1 MKIVALEK
9 RGLFVEVK
17 KYLEDNILVFDGA
30 MGTMLQKKG
39 LKLGENP
46 ELFNIKD
53 KDKVRDIHE
62 EYLNSGAMVIT
73 TNTFGANELKLEET
87 GYSVEEI
94 VDAAVSI
101 AKEARGNSGAYIAL
115 DVGPIGQLL
124 EPMGTLSFDEAYE
137 IFKRQV
143 VQGEKSGA
151 DIILIETMTDLYEA
165 KAALLASKEN
175 SNLPVFCTMSFEEN
189 GRTFTGCTPESMAM
203 VLEGLGADAI
213 GINCSLGP
221 KELLPIVKRIKKWT
235 NLPIMT
241 QPNAGLPTISFG
253 EAIYDISAKDFSTWV
268 KEFIKEGVSI
278 IGGCCG
284 TTPGVIK
291 ELRELADNN
300 KRVKREKVSYS
311 AVCTPSK
318 VVEIE
323 GVKVI
328 GERINPTGKK
338 LFKEA
343 LKNND
348 LDYILKQAIDQ
359 VEAGA
364 EILDVNVGLP
374 EIDEKDMMKRVVKE
388 IQGIIDTP
396 LQIDSSD
403 INAIEIGLRA
413 YNGKAIVNSVNG
425 EDEVL
430 ERILPLV
437 KKYGAN
443 VVGLTLD
450 KKGIPPTAEERF
462 KIAEK
467 IVMKAKEY
475 GIDKS
480 NVFIDCL
487 VLTASA
493 QQAEVK
499 ETLKALR
506 MVKERLGV
514 KTLLGVS
521 NISFGLPC
529 RELINE
535 TFLSLALGCGLDLPI
550 MNPNSRGMMDV
561 INSYNV
567 LYNYDKGAEKYI
579 SLYGSGKVER
589 GVVTAGI
596 IKKEDST
603 VNKDLKYIVIKGL
616 KEEAS
621 IATRELLETM
631 EELEVVNNMLIPALD
646 EVGQKYEKGEIFLP
660 QLIQSAETVKNAF
673 EVIKEKLSDKKENN
687 ISKGRIILATVKG
700 DIHDIGKNIVK
711 VILQN
716 YGYDILD
723 LGKDVPIE
731 SVVKTAMDEDIQL
744 VGLSAL
750 MTTTIK
756 SMEETIKALK
766 GAGYKGKVF
775 VGGAVLTK
783 EYADMI
789 GADYYSKD
797 AKEAVEIAKE
807 FFQS

>member
-1 MKIVALEK
+1 M
-9 RGLFVEVK
+9 EVK
-17 KYLEDNILVFDGA
+17 KYLEENILVFDGA

-46 ELFNIKD
+46 EVFNIEEKE
-53 KDKVRDIHE
+53 KVKEIHR
-62 EYLNSGAMVIT
+62 EYLEAGAMVIT

-87 GYSVEEI
+87 KYSVEEI
-94 VDAAVSI
+94 VNSAVI
-101 AKEARGNSGAYIAL
+101 LAKEAIGNSNAYIAL

-124 EPMGTLSFDEAYE
+124 EPMGTLSFDRAYE
-137 IFKRQV
+137 IFKRQMI
-143 VQGEKSGA
+143 QGEKSGA

-165 KAALLASKEN
+165 RAALLAAKEN
-175 SNLPVFCTMSFEEN
+175 TSLPVFCTMSFEEN

-221 KELLPIVKRIKKWT
+221 KELLPIVKRVKDWT

-253 EAIYDISAKDFSTWV
+253 EAIYDITSKEFSTWV
-268 KEFIKEGVSI
+268 NDFIKEGVSI

-284 TTPGVIK
+284 TTPEFIK
-291 ELRELADNN
+291 DLRILADKN
-300 KRVKREKVSYS
+300 KRIKRNKVRYS

-318 VVEIE
+318 VVKID

-348 LDYILKQAIDQ
+348 MDYILKQAIDQ

-374 EIDEKDMMKRVVKE
+374 EIDEREMMKKVVKE

-403 INAIEIGLRA
+403 ISAIEEGLRY

-425 EDEVL
+425 EDEIL
-430 ERILPLV
+430 EKVLPLV

-450 KKGIPPTAEERF
+450 NKGIPPTGEERF
-462 KIAEK
+462 KIAQK
-467 IVMKAKEY
+467 IVNKAAEY

-506 MVKERLGV
+506 MVKEELGV

-535 TFLSLALGCGLDLPI
+535 TFLSLALANGLDLPI

-567 LYNYDKGAEKYI
+567 LYNYDKGAEKFI
-579 SLYGSGKVER
+579 SIYGNVKVER
-589 GVVTAGI
+589 GILNKGNE
-596 IKKEDST
+596 KKETNSNE
-603 VNKDLKYIVIKGL
+603 NKDLKYIVIKGL
-616 KEEAS
+616 RDEA
-621 IATRELLETM
+621 IEVTKELLETM
-631 EELEVVNNMLIPALD
+631 EELELVNNILIPALD
-646 EVGQKYEKGEIFLP
+646 EVGKRYENGEIFLP
-660 QLIQSAETVKNAF
+660 QLIQSAETVKNSF
-673 EVIKEKLSDKKENN
+673 EVIKAKLSGKKEGS
-687 ISKGRIILATVKG
+687 ISKGKIVLATVKG

-716 YGYDILD
+716 YGYDIVD
-723 LGKDVPIE
+723 LGKDVAVE
-731 SVVKTAMDEDIQL
+731 KVVETVMKENIKL

-766 GAGYKGKVF
+766 KAGYEGKVF

-797 AKEAVEIAKE
+797 AKEAVEVAKII
-807 FFQS
+807 FN

>member
-1 MKIVALEK
+1 M
-9 RGLFVEVK
+9 EVK

-46 ELFNIKD
+46 ELLNIKD
-53 KDKVRDIHE
+53 KDKVREIHE

-101 AKEARGNSGAYIAL
+101 AKEARGNSEAYIAL

-374 EIDEKDMMKRVVKE
+374 EIDEKDMMKRVIKE

-403 INAIEIGLRA
+403 INAIEVGLRA

-450 KKGIPPTAEERF
+450 KKGIPSTAEERF

-561 INSYNV
+561 INSYKV

-579 SLYGSGKVER
+579 SLYGGGKVER
-589 GVVTAGI
+589 GVVTAEI

-621 IATRELLETM
+621 ITTRELLETM

-783 EYADMI
+783 EYADRI

-807 FFQS
+807 FFKS